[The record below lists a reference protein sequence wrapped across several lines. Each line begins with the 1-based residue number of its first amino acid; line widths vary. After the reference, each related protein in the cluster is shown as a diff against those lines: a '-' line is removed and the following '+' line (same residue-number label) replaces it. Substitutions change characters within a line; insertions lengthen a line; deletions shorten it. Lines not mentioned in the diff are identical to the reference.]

1 MTDYSVDGGAED
13 AGTGDILDNDIGVAV
28 EFEGDEDDDD
38 DDEMT
43 ELVVS
48 SSPLSSGPWLSLIK
62 AFRCSLHRRMSEC
75 HEQEYLHG

>member
-43 ELVVS
+43 ELVVRCC
-48 SSPLSSGPWLSLIK
+48 LSSVSCLVLG
-62 AFRCSLHRRMSEC
+62 
-75 HEQEYLHG
+75 